1 MTLENIDKFIYDN
14 NIKTD
19 DLGNVYIQISDGNL
33 IFNPIDD
40 FNLCEVVDK
49 NTFLNILN
57 GTLKY
62 DTKAKIFVPF
72 KTFSQER
79 VRIDELKKALSDTD
93 YLAIKYAE
101 GELSED
107 EYEST
112 KFLRRRWRVE
122 INELESIINNG

>member
-40 FNLCEVVDK
+40 FNLCTVVDK
-49 NTFLNILN
+49 TTFLNILN

-62 DTKAKIFVPF
+62 NTKTKTFVPF
-72 KTFSQER
+72 KTFAQER
-79 VRIDELKKALSDTD
+79 TRIEELKKALSDTD

-107 EYEST
+107 EYAST
-112 KFLRRRWRVE
+112 KFLRRRWRIE
-122 INELESIINNG
+122 INELEGIINDG